1 MLKRSLCLLGT
12 LGVFTSSAFAQS
24 TADSARADSARKTH
38 RLAPLTVSANR
49 TEQQVFRTAVPVL
62 VLDSSTVHREVPD
75 GVGDL
80 FRNLPGVDVTGV
92 GPNQTRLI
100 VRGQRGQRILLAE
113 DGIRLNNSRRQQDFG
128 ELPAFTDINSTSRV
142 EVIRGPASVL
152 YGTDAIGGVVNQIT
166 MHAPGLST
174 PKGVSGSALFRYGSA
189 SEQQTWNGT
198 LSGRV
203 GRLGF
208 SLAGNYRDASPYES
222 PAGTFGAL
230 TLDNPTLVHDTGLN
244 DRNFSADLAYNTSM
258 NAAVTLRVSQY
269 SARDAGFGYVSPA
282 DLGDPE
288 GATVRLLYPKQDVT
302 RVTAGFRAGALGWG
316 IADRMGVTFYTTQ
329 NERSFVQNI
338 AIPFPTPP
346 FPPGSGISIDGR
358 NFTDIATYGTRLELA
373 RAFGSGHVV
382 TYGVDWYLDDSE
394 NADTNVTV
402 SRMFGPPTTRTS
414 TTPTVPYAKMWSG
427 GAYAQA
433 SLALS
438 QRMVLGLG
446 VRGQTIH
453 SETRETPGLPPDRAG
468 ISTSDGTVVGG
479 ASLAYELF
487 PTLNVI
493 GNVGRAFRAPNL
505 VERYFEGSAEG
516 SGFQLANPDL
526 APETSLNV
534 DLGLKFRTGRV
545 YAEAIWFQ
553 NRISD
558 GIRAVQV
565 DTTVN
570 NLPGFQNQNIE
581 TLTDNGLELLA
592 EVYAGA
598 GFSVLGH
605 FTTISSKADDDAP
618 VGDGYSSKVGGELQ
632 WREQRGRFFAGYE
645 IRHQGER
652 DDVEFT
658 GNPVGEVIPSF
669 TVHNLRAGVRLP
681 MIGKT
686 SSQFTVSVMNLTD
699 ELYSEASN
707 TSFFRPEPGRSAVI
721 GIRLDF

>member
-1 MLKRSLCLLGT
+1 
-12 LGVFTSSAFAQS
+12 
-24 TADSARADSARKTH
+24 
-38 RLAPLTVSANR
+38 
-49 TEQQVFRTAVPVL
+49 
-62 VLDSSTVHREVPD
+62 
-75 GVGDL
+75 
-80 FRNLPGVDVTGV
+80 
-92 GPNQTRLI
+92 
-100 VRGQRGQRILLAE
+100 
-113 DGIRLNNSRRQQDFG
+113 
-128 ELPAFTDINSTSRV
+128 
-142 EVIRGPASVL
+142 
-152 YGTDAIGGVVNQIT
+152 
-166 MHAPGLST
+166 
-174 PKGVSGSALFRYGSA
+174 
-189 SEQQTWNGT
+189 
-198 LSGRV
+198 
-203 GRLGF
+203 
-208 SLAGNYRDASPYES
+208 
-222 PAGTFGAL
+222 
-230 TLDNPTLVHDTGLN
+230 
-244 DRNFSADLAYNTSM
+244 
-258 NAAVTLRVSQY
+258 
-269 SARDAGFGYVSPA
+269 
-282 DLGDPE
+282 
-288 GATVRLLYPKQDVT
+288 
-302 RVTAGFRAGALGWG
+302 
-316 IADRMGVTFYTTQ
+316 
-329 NERSFVQNI
+329 
-338 AIPFPTPP
+338 
-346 FPPGSGISIDGR
+346 
-358 NFTDIATYGTRLELA
+358 
-373 RAFGSGHVV
+373 
-382 TYGVDWYLDDSE
+382 
-394 NADTNVTV
+394 
-402 SRMFGPPTTRTS
+402 
-414 TTPTVPYAKMWSG
+414 MWSG

-558 GIRAVQV
+558 GIRAVEV

-686 SSQFTVSVMNLTD
+686 SSQFTVSLMNLTD